1 MPKIENRPGDLALS
15 DKDICR
21 IFGISKPTLIRYRK
35 LHGMPG
41 PSFRVGQ
48 STFTWKSEVESW
60 VAEREAQPTDYKLPH
75 HLKGKSK
82 KDEVVPREEDQPRES
97 AEPSGEDMNA
107 PLTEIAE
114 ARKLNDAREIFRAA
128 LERNSGDPMS
138 AARFILTSNR
148 KNEDAL
154 LSALFWAT
162 TEYAAQCGER
172 DGVEAGQSGG
182 AEKASHWMPASTPT
196 NSGAE
201 GHAVYVPQR
210 DHGPIALP
218 PLPERGEEGQRRA
231 APNGASSSMP
241 TSPLPISKNT
251 GGAGQSPS
259 APARLSSIA
268 RPPVPIRK
276 PSPVELKAARKV
288 EDVAAASIFKTFTVR
303 GRPIGSYTFGELKD
317 AECKNLIEAGVC
329 HRLRMF
335 AGGESNR
342 SLRVEDQFDPGT
354 LERIIAEVTREVA
367 DAA

>member
-1 MPKIENRPGDLALS
+1 MTLA
-15 DKDICR
+15 
-21 IFGISKPTLIRYRK
+21 
-35 LHGMPG
+35 
-41 PSFRVGQ
+41 
-48 STFTWKSEVESW
+48 
-60 VAEREAQPTDYKLPH
+60 
-75 HLKGKSK
+75 
-82 KDEVVPREEDQPRES
+82 
-97 AEPSGEDMNA
+97 
-107 PLTEIAE
+107 
-114 ARKLNDAREIFRAA
+114 
-128 LERNSGDPMS
+128 
-138 AARFILTSNR
+138 SNR
-148 KNEDAL
+148 GHSSHA
-154 LSALFWAT
+154 SA
-162 TEYAAQCGER
+162 
-172 DGVEAGQSGG
+172 
-182 AEKASHWMPASTPT
+182 
-196 NSGAE
+196 
-201 GHAVYVPQR
+201 
-210 DHGPIALP
+210 
-218 PLPERGEEGQRRA
+218 PLPERGEEGHRMD
-231 APNGASSSMP
+231 APQGALVCPPS
-241 TSPLPISKNT
+241 SPLPLSKNT